1 MDRVARR
8 NLESALPMQRTRFD
22 DMDCGVA
29 RALDQVGDGWTILI
43 VRDAFFGKTRF
54 SQFQESLGIARNIL
68 SDRLRR
74 LVEHDILGKARLP
87 EPGERYAY
95 TLTKK
100 GRDLWLVLTAMR
112 LWSDRWIF
120 DETEVPMVARERDS
134 GREVAALLAVD
145 RHGEPIEPSELEW
158 APGPGRRRARRRTS
172 KRGTTRSTRRTSNA
186 TRKR

>member
-1 MDRVARR
+1 
-8 NLESALPMQRTRFD
+8 MQRKRFD

-29 RALDQVGDGWTILI
+29 RALDQVGDAWTILI
-43 VRDAFFGKTRF
+43 VRDAFLGKTRF

-74 LVEHDILGKARLP
+74 LVEHHILEKARLP

-112 LWSDRWIF
+112 LWSDEWIF
-120 DETEVPMVARERDS
+120 GESAAPMVARERGS

-145 RHGEPIEPSELEW
+145 RLGEPVEPSKLEW
-158 APGPGRRRARRRTS
+158 APGPARRRRRGGAT
-172 KRGTTRSTRRTSNA
+172 KRDTKRRA
-186 TRKR
+186 TASPRR